1 MKMKKIVK
9 WMETAGW
16 TTRRWKTDAYIC
28 YEISKSTP
36 AGGDDSISIEIKE
49 DRKDLFIQ
57 GLEDWIRG
65 YDVNEE
71 TYIWLDEFGH
81 GKNGAPYD
89 MMDIYMD
96 KKAFL
101 SMAEELLDEL
111 KKRLNF

>member
-9 WMETAGW
+9 WMEIAGW
-16 TTRRWKTDAYIC
+16 TTRRWETDAYIC

-36 AGGDDSISIEIKE
+36 GGGDDSISIEIKE

-71 TYIWLDEFGH
+71 TYIWLDAFGH

-111 KKRLNF
+111 KKIG

>member
-1 MKMKKIVK
+1 MDGNCRLDDKE
-9 WMETAGW
+9 METD
-16 TTRRWKTDAYIC
+16 TYIY

-36 AGGDDSISIEIKE
+36 EGGDDSISVEIKE

-65 YDVNEE
+65 YDVSEE

-89 MMDIYMD
+89 MMDIYMN

-101 SMAEELLDEL
+101 SMAEELSDEL
-111 KKRLNF
+111 KKNG

>member
-1 MKMKKIVK
+1 MDDKE
-9 WMETAGW
+9 METD
-16 TTRRWKTDAYIC
+16 TYIY

-36 AGGDDSISIEIKE
+36 EGGDDSISVEIKE

-65 YDVNEE
+65 YDVSEE

-89 MMDIYMD
+89 MMDIYMN

-101 SMAEELLDEL
+101 SMAEELSDEL
-111 KKRLNF
+111 KKNG